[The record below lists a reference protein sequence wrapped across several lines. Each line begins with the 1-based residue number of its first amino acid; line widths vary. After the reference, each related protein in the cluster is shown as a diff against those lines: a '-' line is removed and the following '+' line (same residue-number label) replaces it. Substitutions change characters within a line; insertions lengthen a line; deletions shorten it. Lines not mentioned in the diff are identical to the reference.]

1 MALFPLTS
9 NFVGDFVLQLV
20 AVDDGDTMDEVAA
33 KCAEHSVG
41 RRVRAQDGVM
51 RVRVQ
56 GTDAPIDRS
65 LTVAAAGLGP
75 MECVEVYYE

>member
-9 NFVGDFVLQLV
+9 NVQGDFVLQLV

-33 KCAEHSVG
+33 KCAEHSIG
-41 RRVRAQDGVM
+41 RRVAPSAGVL

-56 GTDAPIDRS
+56 GSDEPFGREE
-65 LTVAAAGLGP
+65 TVAGAGLMP
-75 MECVEVYYE
+75 MECIEVYYE